1 MNNKNNY
8 NKNFIIIYFKNL
20 FFGFSIH
27 ISWEFIFCITY
38 IIKIYFFKYQDIF
51 NCLRFLLL
59 GWEYLPVM
67 GSSKLLKF

>member
-27 ISWEFIFCITY
+27 ISWAKVSH
-38 IIKIYFFKYQDIF
+38 IINF
-51 NCLRFLLL
+51 
-59 GWEYLPVM
+59 
-67 GSSKLLKF
+67 